1 MDYNKADAKK
11 LLAEKFD
18 WKWYGGHHMENRFTY
33 FTVNYYMPQKYNA
46 DLRVSEISGLIRSG
60 QMTREEGLEEL
71 AKPKPVD
78 KEIIELVQ
86 KRLGISDQELAEIMA
101 RKPLKTFRDYKTYKP
116 VFERFQWFFWIL
128 YKLNLAPQNFY
139 MKYCK
144 TK

>member
-1 MDYNKADAKK
+1 MDYNKEAAKK

-33 FTVNYYMPQKYNA
+33 FTVNFYMPQKFNA
-46 DLRVSEISGLIRSG
+46 DLRVSEISGLVRSG
-60 QMTREEGLEEL
+60 QITREAGLVEL
-71 AKPKPVD
+71 AKHKQVD

-86 KRLGISDQELAEIMA
+86 KRLGISDAELEEIMNK
-101 RKPLKTFRDYKTYKP
+101 KPLKTFHDYKTYKP
-116 VFERFQWFFWIL
+116 TFERFQWFFWIL

-139 MKYCK
+139 IKYCK